1 MVFQCHRC
9 FYISKNRKDMKKHL
23 NRKNKCLRTIDS
35 YNFDEDILDEYSLK
49 KISEDQIIAKKNSY
63 SNIKSYFSDQK
74 EDPNSVVKN
83 DISLEK
89 SSDSFLDNN
98 HLNNNDNKIKD
109 QIYNKNDVEKN
120 ICIEKKVNNKNE
132 EQYEIQNEKQD
143 SIKYNDQNQLDNSNS
158 KQKKLDEC
166 STNDDYN
173 HQSYKEKIDTLNK
186 DSFPKNEVLNFNQVH
201 NKLQNKLEKI
211 NQQSQFLKLE
221 NKEQALMLDDSIL
234 IQKDDKEIQK
244 KHEFIEWNDKDN
256 LNKMKE
262 EINDENINLI
272 FENDQDYIGFIK
284 KNNIVDCL
292 YCKRIFYRKYELIR
306 HIQNKCNKK
315 QKYIDDFKEHKF
327 QISKKKDSIKNL
339 NSNSCVHSFNEYLNS
354 KEFNSSK
361 EYLHFKNNQ
370 EFSEYSSNDQ
380 EDNHHATVNNT
391 MNQMF
396 NNQQINNISIN
407 VYNNEENKQ
416 KFYMIPFDQEWDLS
430 NIDHQKKLLLFL
442 SDNKYSNTMEEILKN
457 DKNKNVLFDDDN
469 DSGLVF
475 QDDKFINMASDEII
489 IKMMYKLY
497 DHLNTFYNEIKNNDY
512 INCDLDKHKD
522 TLEEKYNDFNKNKNH
537 ITKEVVKNILV
548 DIFHN
553 NKENIIKQFLE
564 FNKFLSEEEK
574 QKIGY

>member
-1 MVFQCHRC
+1 MVYQCHRC
-9 FYISKNRKDMKKHL
+9 FYVSKNRKDMKKHL

-35 YNFDEDILDEYSLK
+35 YNFDEDLLDEYSLK
-49 KISEDQIIAKKNSY
+49 KINEDQVITKKNSY
-63 SNIKSYFSDQK
+63 SNIKTYFGDQK
-74 EDPNSVVKN
+74 EENNVVVKN
-83 DISLEK
+83 DISLDK
-89 SSDSFLDNN
+89 IDDPFLDNQDLFLFDNN
-98 HLNNNDNKIKD
+98 HSNDNHIKE
-109 QIYNKNDVEKN
+109 Q
-120 ICIEKKVNNKNE
+120 NE
-132 EQYEIQNEKQD
+132 IQNTVQNTAQNEIQNEHLDKFQAHN
-143 SIKYNDQNQLDNSNS
+143 SIL
-158 KQKKLDEC
+158 KQKKLDVDSIKNETFHR
-166 STNDDYN
+166 S
-173 HQSYKEKIDTLNK
+173 QLEKIKGLNN
-186 DSFPKNEVLNFNQVH
+186 DSFPKNKVLNFDQVH
-201 NKLQNKLEKI
+201 NKLQNKLEQM
-211 NQQSQFLKLE
+211 NQQNQLLKQKNTVFESE
-221 NKEQALMLDDSIL
+221 NNNEQALTLVASLFLQND
-234 IQKDDKEIQK
+234 IQNIHEINELEEEK
-244 KHEFIEWNDKDN
+244 NDK
-256 LNKMKE
+256 KVK
-262 EINDENINLI
+262 LI

-292 YCKRIFYRKYELIR
+292 YCKRTFYRKYELIR

-315 QKYIDDFKEHKF
+315 KQYIDDFKE
-327 QISKKKDSIKNL
+327 QQLQLSKKKDASKNL
-339 NSNSCVHSFNEYLNS
+339 NNDSGVGASSFNEYLNS
-354 KEFNSSK
+354 KEFPSSK
-361 EYLHFKNNQ
+361 DSSHFKKNQ
-370 EFSEYSSNDQ
+370 EFSEYSSDSQ
-380 EDNHHATVNNT
+380 EDNHHTTVNNT

-475 QDDKFINMASDEII
+475 QNDKFINMASDEII
-489 IKMMYKLY
+489 IKMIYKLY
-497 DHLNTFYNEIKNNDY
+497 NHLNTFYNEIKNNDY

-522 TLEEKYNDFNKNKNH
+522 TLEEKYNDFNENKHH

-553 NKENIIKQFLE
+553 NKENIIKQFVE

>member
-1 MVFQCHRC
+1 MVYQCHRC
-9 FYISKNRKDMKKHL
+9 FYVSKNRKDMKKHL

-35 YNFDEDILDEYSLK
+35 YNFDEDLLDEYSLK
-49 KISEDQIIAKKNSY
+49 KINEDQVITKKNSY
-63 SNIKSYFSDQK
+63 SNIKTHFGDQK
-74 EDPNSVVKN
+74 EENNVVVKN
-83 DISLEK
+83 DISLDK
-89 SSDSFLDNN
+89 IDDPFLDNQDLFLFDNN
-98 HLNNNDNKIKD
+98 HSNDNHIKE
-109 QIYNKNDVEKN
+109 Q
-120 ICIEKKVNNKNE
+120 NE
-132 EQYEIQNEKQD
+132 IQNTVQNTAQNEIQNEHLDKFQAHS
-143 SIKYNDQNQLDNSNS
+143 SIL
-158 KQKKLDEC
+158 KQKKLDVDSIKNETFHR
-166 STNDDYN
+166 S
-173 HQSYKEKIDTLNK
+173 QLEKIKDLNK
-186 DSFPKNEVLNFNQVH
+186 DSFPKNEVLNFDQVH
-201 NKLQNKLEKI
+201 NKLQNKLEQM
-211 NQQSQFLKLE
+211 NQQNQLLKQKNTVFESE
-221 NKEQALMLDDSIL
+221 NNNEQALILADSL
-234 IQKDDKEIQK
+234 LLQKDIQNIHEINESQEEK
-244 KHEFIEWNDKDN
+244 NDK
-256 LNKMKE
+256 KVK
-262 EINDENINLI
+262 LI

-284 KNNIVDCL
+284 KNNIIDCL
-292 YCKRIFYRKYELIR
+292 YCKRTFYRKYELIR

-315 QKYIDDFKEHKF
+315 KQYIDDFKE
-327 QISKKKDSIKNL
+327 QQLQLSKKKDASKNL
-339 NSNSCVHSFNEYLNS
+339 NTESGVDASSFNEYLNS
-354 KEFNSSK
+354 KEFPSSK
-361 EYLHFKNNQ
+361 EYSHFKKNQ
-370 EFSEYSSNDQ
+370 AFSENSSNSQ
-380 EDNHHATVNNT
+380 EDNHHTTVNNT

-475 QDDKFINMASDEII
+475 QNDKFINMASDEII

-497 DHLNTFYNEIKNNDY
+497 NHLNTFYNEIKNNDY

-522 TLEEKYNDFNKNKNH
+522 TLEEKYNDFNENKHH

-553 NKENIIKQFLE
+553 NKENIIKQFVE

>member
-1 MVFQCHRC
+1 
-9 FYISKNRKDMKKHL
+9 MKKHL

-49 KISEDQIIAKKNSY
+49 KISEDQVIAKKNSY
-63 SNIKSYFSDQK
+63 SNIKSYFGDQK
-74 EDPNSVVKN
+74 EETNVIVKN
-83 DISLEK
+83 DIFSEK
-89 SSDSFLDNN
+89 TSDSFLDNN
-98 HLNNNDNKIKD
+98 HLNNNDNKFKD
-109 QIYNKNDVEKN
+109 QIYNKNDIEN
-120 ICIEKKVNNKNE
+120 ISIEKKA
-132 EQYEIQNEKQD
+132 EQDEIQNEKQD
-143 SIKYNDQNQLDNSNS
+143 SIKFNDQNQLDNSNS
-158 KQKKLDEC
+158 KQKKLDEY
-166 STNDDYN
+166 STNNVYN
-173 HQSYKEKIDTLNK
+173 HQSYKEKVDTLNK

-211 NQQSQFLKLE
+211 NQQSQFIKQKNTFSDSE
-221 NKEQALMLDDSIL
+221 NNKEQAFILDDSTL
-234 IQKDDKEIQK
+234 IQKDDKEIKK
-244 KHEFIEWNDKDN
+244 KHKFLELKDKDN
-256 LNKMKE
+256 LNNMKE
-262 EINDENINLI
+262 EINDKNIDLI

-315 QKYIDDFKEHKF
+315 KQYIDDFKE
-327 QISKKKDSIKNL
+327 QQLQLSKKNDCSKNL
-339 NSNSCVHSFNEYLNS
+339 NSDSCDSSVSSFNEYLNS
-354 KEFNSSK
+354 KEFNSFK

-380 EDNHHATVNNT
+380 EESNHTTVNNT

-407 VYNNEENKQ
+407 VYNNEENKS

-522 TLEEKYNDFNKNKNH
+522 TLEEKYNDFNGNKNH

-553 NKENIIKQFLE
+553 NKENIIKQFVE

>member
-1 MVFQCHRC
+1 MVYQCHRC
-9 FYISKNRKDMKKHL
+9 FYVSKNRKDMKKHL

-35 YNFDEDILDEYSLK
+35 YNFDEDLLDEYSLK
-49 KISEDQIIAKKNSY
+49 KISEDQVITKKNSY
-63 SNIKSYFSDQK
+63 SNIKTHFGDQK
-74 EDPNSVVKN
+74 EENNVVVKN
-83 DISLEK
+83 DISLDK
-89 SSDSFLDNN
+89 IGDPFLDNQDLFLFDNN
-98 HLNNNDNKIKD
+98 HSNDNQIK
-109 QIYNKNDVEKN
+109 
-120 ICIEKKVNNKNE
+120 
-132 EQYEIQNEKQD
+132 EQNEIQNEHLDKFQAHS
-143 SIKYNDQNQLDNSNS
+143 SIL
-158 KQKKLDEC
+158 KQKKLDI
-166 STNDDYN
+166 DYSIKN
-173 HQSYKEKIDTLNK
+173 ETFHRSQLEKIKDLNK
-186 DSFPKNEVLNFNQVH
+186 DSFPKNEVLNFDQVH
-201 NKLQNKLEKI
+201 NKLQNKLEQM
-211 NQQSQFLKLE
+211 NQQNQLLKQKNTVFESE
-221 NKEQALMLDDSIL
+221 NNNEQALTLVDSL
-234 IQKDDKEIQK
+234 LLQKDIPNIHEINESQEEK
-244 KHEFIEWNDKDN
+244 NDK
-256 LNKMKE
+256 KVK
-262 EINDENINLI
+262 LI

-292 YCKRIFYRKYELIR
+292 YCKRTFYRKYELIR

-315 QKYIDDFKEHKF
+315 KQYIDDFKE
-327 QISKKKDSIKNL
+327 QQLQLSKKKDVSKNL
-339 NSNSCVHSFNEYLNS
+339 NTESGMDASSFNEYLNS
-354 KEFNSSK
+354 KEFPSSK
-361 EYLHFKNNQ
+361 ESSHFKKNQ
-370 EFSEYSSNDQ
+370 AFSEHSSNSQ
-380 EDNHHATVNNT
+380 EDNHHTTVNNT

-475 QDDKFINMASDEII
+475 QNDKFINMASDEII

-497 DHLNTFYNEIKNNDY
+497 NHLNTFYNEIKNNDY

-522 TLEEKYNDFNKNKNH
+522 TLEEKYNDFNENKHH

-553 NKENIIKQFLE
+553 NKENIIKQFVE